1 MGTDPQNITI
11 RGRLSWPNWTYADA
25 LKQNVKSK
33 FPKKDD
39 EVRPSFNLLLTQAR
53 TQRLVTHLTDVFL
66 PWCAEQ
72 EKNGGKSGLSAAHIK
87 KLNRI
92 LADQDWE
99 ADGVMGLIYNVH
111 EKTKELAPEAVSSV
125 KVNGFKG
132 RDLDLQAVVKSEAD
146 VKAPA
151 DDLIIPDRG
160 LILPVNDTKLE
171 LYPGSVVAATI
182 NLFAFV
188 SANQPGITANTSTAI
203 FVEHD
208 DRFGGGGAL
217 IDEDS
222 VFMDD
227 DE

>member
-1 MGTDPQNITI
+1 MGTDPQIITI

-25 LKQNVKSK
+25 LKQNLKSK

-66 PWCAEQ
+66 PWCLEQ
-72 EKNGGKSGLSAAHIK
+72 EKSGDKSGLSAAHVK

-92 LADQDWE
+92 LSDQDWE
-99 ADGVMGLIYNVH
+99 ADAVMGLIYKVH
-111 EKTKELAPEAVSSV
+111 EKTQDLAPEAVTSV

-132 RDLDLQAVVKSEAD
+132 RDLEQQAVVHDEAD

-188 SANQPGITANTSTAI
+188 SASQPGITANTSTAI
-203 FVEHD
+203 FVEHA
-208 DRFGGGGAL
+208 DRFGGGSFV
-217 IDEDS
+217 DEDS